1 MLQSILSCL
10 VKVVPNALM
19 HLFRTNEPSSGG
31 LLTLK
36 PAVAR
41 VGFSTL
47 VAQQLISEAH
57 RASAPVSIALRAGL
71 EVDGGPVRTI
81 CPETEHL
88 PRGPLA
94 VRHQQLQLSGAFNEY
109 AGSAERRR
117 RFDADGGA
125 PGGGQ
130 VGLQDHPES
139 LARVYP
145 PHRALCT
152 AQPHLEYNPG
162 VHTSCKTAG
171 SRRGNTSN

>member
-1 MLQSILSCL
+1 MAQ
-10 VKVVPNALM
+10 
-19 HLFRTNEPSSGG
+19 
-31 LLTLK
+31 
-36 PAVAR
+36 
-41 VGFSTL
+41 VGCSTP
-47 VAQQLISEAH
+47 VAQQFISEAH
-57 RASAPVSIALRAGL
+57 RASAPGSIALRAGL
-71 EVDGGPVRTI
+71 EVDGGSARAI

-88 PRGPLA
+88 LLRPLA
-94 VRHQQLQLSGAFNEY
+94 VRHQQLQHSGAFNEH

-152 AQPHLEYNPG
+152 AQPHLEYNSG